1 MDNRLKAYQ
10 RTGTLGKSQIDLVL
24 QVYDGAI
31 AAFTAAGECYK
42 KSELIEGYE
51 QLQRA
56 RKFVTHL
63 YTTLD
68 FDKGLEVA
76 ENLGKL
82 YAFLI
87 SQTDLAVATK
97 DQAVI
102 LGNVKVLRKLR
113 EGWSG
118 IRNQEASS
126 QATSPERAEM
136 AVAGSHISTSG

>member
-10 RTGTLGKSQIDLVL
+10 RTGTLGKSQIELVL

-42 KSELIEGYE
+42 KSELTEGYE

-118 IRNQEASS
+118 IRNQEASLR
-126 QATSPERAEM
+126 AASPERAEM

>member
-1 MDNRLKAYQ
+1 MDKRLKAYQ

-42 KSELIEGYE
+42 KSELTEGYE
-51 QLQRA
+51 QLQKA

-68 FDKGLEVA
+68 FDKGREVA

-118 IRNQEASS
+118 IRNQEASLR
-126 QATSPERAEM
+126 ATSPERAET

>member
-10 RTGTLGKSQIDLVL
+10 HTGTLGKSQIDLVL

-42 KSELIEGYE
+42 KSELTEGYE

-56 RKFVTHL
+56 RKFLTHL

-68 FDKGLEVA
+68 FDKGREVA

-118 IRNQEASS
+118 IRSQEASM
-126 QATSPERAEM
+126 QPERSKV
-136 AVAGSHISTSG
+136 AVAGSHIFTSG

>member
-10 RTGTLGKSQIDLVL
+10 HTGILGNSQIDLVL

-42 KSELIEGYE
+42 KSELEDGYE

-68 FDKGLEVA
+68 FDKGREVA

-97 DQAVI
+97 DQTVI
-102 LGNVKVLRKLR
+102 HGNVKVLRKLR
-113 EGWSG
+113 EGWAG
-118 IRNQEASS
+118 IKK
-126 QATSPERAEM
+126 QAVSPQSASPEGADT
-136 AVAGSHISTSG
+136 VVTKNHISTSG